1 MSDTSTPAAV
11 QWTQPS
17 PVPEAAEPPDFP
29 TDALPTWLAHF
40 VRAVA
45 TASQVPEDMPGML
58 ALSALSAAAQ
68 GRINAVAN
76 NGTWTEPIC
85 LFSSVVM
92 QPGERKSSVFEQVSR
107 PLIDWEYEVQE
118 AEWPIV
124 AQSQQQ
130 LAALQKAVESADLR
144 ADKANTAFLKARRDE
159 AAGPDAARMAEA
171 DLMAANEDAQDARVA
186 LGQFI
191 PRYKFRLVA
200 NDLTPEVAATM
211 LSRQTSHHLA
221 IISDEGGV
229 FEVLTGSRYSDRLNL
244 DVFLKSHSGNLIQV
258 DRINREPERINRP
271 MMSLGLAVQPAV
283 LQEIGKS
290 KQMHGRGL
298 LARFL
303 WCVPQTMR
311 GTRQI
316 DAPQVPEQI
325 RQAYND
331 NLRELAASAHGQ
343 DALHTIFLDDEAE
356 GMFIGY
362 QEALEPRLAEGSE
375 LEPIIEWASKLAGA
389 ILRIAV
395 LIACARERGMPKE
408 VSGADMEAAIEFS
421 EYLEAHAYRAFS
433 TMGILSGDPERSK
446 LIRAIKEHGWTT
458 FNMRDLA
465 RGTSIAR
472 RVSSDRIEELLA
484 DLEAEGY
491 VKRQLLQLK
500 PLRVQWAV
508 NPAVYADPDE
518 EEAA

>member
-1 MSDTSTPAAV
+1 MSESPATI
-11 QWTQPS
+11 QWPPLE
-17 PVPEAAEPPDFP
+17 PVPEAAEPPAFP

-76 NGTWTEPIC
+76 NATWTEPIC
-85 LFSSVVM
+85 LYSAVVM
-92 QPGERKSSVFEQVSR
+92 QPGERKSSVFEQISR
-107 PLIDWEYEVQE
+107 PLIDWENRIQMEE
-118 AEWPIV
+118 AILV
-124 AQSQQQ
+124 AQSQQERTE
-130 LAALQKAVESADLR
+130 LERAVEAASSAIQKARSAF
-144 ADKANTAFLKARRDE
+144 NKARRDE
-159 AAGPDAARMAEA
+159 TGTDFVRGLEA
-171 DLMAANEDAQDARVA
+171 DLIAAREEEAEARVA
-186 LGQFI
+186 LDLHQT
-191 PRYKFRLVA
+191 RYKFRLVA

-211 LSRQTSHHLA
+211 LSRQASHHLA

-229 FEVLTGSRYSDRLNL
+229 FEVLTGSRYADRLNL

-303 WCVPQTMR
+303 WCMPTTMR

-316 DAPQVPEQI
+316 DAPQVPQQI
-325 RQAYND
+325 RAAYEANIS
-331 NLRELAASAHGQ
+331 ELAASARGQ
-343 DALHTIFLDDEAE
+343 DTIHTVFLDDEAE
-356 GMFIGY
+356 GMFVGY
-362 QEALEPRLAEGSE
+362 QEALEPRLAEGTD

-395 LIACARERGMPKE
+395 LIACARERAMPAE
-408 VSGADMEAAIEFS
+408 ITGADMAAAIEFS
-421 EYLEAHAYRAFS
+421 EYLEAHAFRAFS
-433 TMGILSGDPERSK
+433 TMGILPSDPDKARIIAA
-446 LIRAIKEHGWTT
+446 IRQHGWTG
-458 FNMRDLA
+458 FNMRDLS
-465 RGTSIAR
+465 RGTNIAR
-472 RVSSDRIEELLA
+472 RLSPEKIEELLA

-491 VKRQLLQLK
+491 VKRQMLSLK

-508 NPAVYADPDE
+508 NPEVHEPQ